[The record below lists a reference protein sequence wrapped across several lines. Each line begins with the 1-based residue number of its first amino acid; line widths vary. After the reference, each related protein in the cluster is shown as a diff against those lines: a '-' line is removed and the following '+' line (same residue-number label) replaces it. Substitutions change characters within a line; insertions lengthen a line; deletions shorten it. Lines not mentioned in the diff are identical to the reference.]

1 MKDLNIILIFIL
13 WIKNPEHCDP
23 EYDSCF
29 YFDARKDLRIEY
41 KYFKGNRLCTSKRS
55 NKN

>member
-13 WIKNPEHCDP
+13 WIKNPEHCEP